1 MLNSLPVLKFV
12 KICDFLQ
19 VFKFEFSNYGLLVC
33 KFFIVC
39 QTTRPIGI
47 KLDKRLH

>member
-19 VFKFEFSNYGLLVC
+19 VFKFEFSNYGLLVGLC

-39 QTTRPIGI
+39 
-47 KLDKRLH
+47 